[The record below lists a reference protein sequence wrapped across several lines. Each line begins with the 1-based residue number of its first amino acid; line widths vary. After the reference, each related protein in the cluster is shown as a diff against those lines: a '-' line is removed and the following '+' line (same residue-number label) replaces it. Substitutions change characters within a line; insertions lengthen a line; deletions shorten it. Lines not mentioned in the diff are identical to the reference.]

1 MLLFGVRERPV
12 HCESLEVEVSPHLIA
27 ICGVIYLV
35 VAVDLAV
42 HGKTGLAIAYAG
54 YAFSSVGLY
63 MAAR

>member
-1 MLLFGVRERPV
+1 M
-12 HCESLEVEVSPHLIA
+12 SPHLIA

-35 VAVDLAV
+35 VAFDLAY

-54 YAFSSVGLY
+54 YAFANVGLY